1 MGSQNKDSSN
11 NSTNKSAKH
20 SSLKSKKTTN
30 VNTKKTS
37 QTHNTSGTK
46 YSGKLADFMKERNKP
61 TKESNLDKS
70 VRRRLEA
77 GINVVSPQDAAGVFG
92 RYVDTD
98 EAQERF
104 GSKNKAAKAYSSLV
118 DQQQDRLNNA
128 IGGARFRDEYGQV
141 RAAPD
146 TFARGIFNQAA
157 GFNETTGMG
166 ILDSIKHNYA
176 MSQGIPG
183 SGIVGAALSLASGIP
198 GLGLVANPILD
209 RFFPSQD
216 EEGVNRFGMP
226 EYDLRTINE
235 YSTTPTYSPS
245 IVDEEPSLSFND
257 DAFAAALDNPLAMR
271 QMLPRNLNLPNQL
284 RLTTNPQLRLPAPQ
298 LRLPAPK
305 TNLSLTGL
313 NLRPSGTTLSTAGSP
328 FQNPNML
335 NQKLSKYGTV
345 GNTSVQQAQPKF
357 SMPANKYGNPL
368 SFLGKRTIPGLLMSG
383 LSAVSSLEQGQPEDG
398 STFSEAL
405 DNLSRP
411 MFNYDGNAV
420 NPVFDFDPLGFLDRE
435 ESLNK
440 GGSVAPQ
447 RGPMSSGIGTLYK
460 LK

>member
-1 MGSQNKDSSN
+1 
-11 NSTNKSAKH
+11 
-20 SSLKSKKTTN
+20 
-30 VNTKKTS
+30 
-37 QTHNTSGTK
+37 
-46 YSGKLADFMKERNKP
+46 
-61 TKESNLDKS
+61 
-70 VRRRLEA
+70 
-77 GINVVSPQDAAGVFG
+77 
-92 RYVDTD
+92 
-98 EAQERF
+98 
-104 GSKNKAAKAYSSLV
+104 
-118 DQQQDRLNNA
+118 
-128 IGGARFRDEYGQV
+128 
-141 RAAPD
+141 
-146 TFARGIFNQAA
+146 
-157 GFNETTGMG
+157 
-166 ILDSIKHNYA
+166 
-176 MSQGIPG
+176 
-183 SGIVGAALSLASGIP
+183 
-198 GLGLVANPILD
+198 
-209 RFFPSQD
+209 
-216 EEGVNRFGMP
+216 MP

-305 TNLSLTGL
+305 TNLSLTGMNL
-313 NLRPSGTTLSTAGSP
+313 NPGGTLNTAGSP
-328 FQNPNML
+328 FQNQNML

-383 LSAVSSLEQGQPEDG
+383 LSAVSSLDQGQPEDG

-460 LK
+460 KK